1 MNCTRPA
8 PPAPDPPPSVP
19 PDPPPGP
26 LDTPLPPE
34 PPPPHI
40 SILIKFGQTGLVQV
54 APVPVLNVSLTGL
67 RASKLPLISTVNDE
81 VTGTITVPDVVSVD
95 GLPFELK

>member
-19 PDPPPGP
+19 PD
-26 LDTPLPPE
+26 